1 MLRTFQS
8 HIRAYTT
15 HTLHTLCAQT
25 LHTHTTHC
33 IQTTGTPHAHDVT
46 SVSMTTALSQQSA
59 LRGMCLQQGFVY

>member
-1 MLRTFQS
+1 MAGKTILLIGYSCCVWTVIHTVNMLRTFQS

-33 IQTTGTPHAHDVT
+33 IQTTGTPHAHD
-46 SVSMTTALSQQSA
+46 M
-59 LRGMCLQQGFVY
+59 